1 MTRHP
6 SKASSS
12 LSRRSLLLGGA
23 AIATSAA
30 FSPILTFRANATPMA
45 GELQLVPATPNPN
58 GVIDK
63 LFLLKG
69 DPLAGQIK
77 TIVAEDGSPVPAPV
91 LKDGERRV
99 LRVLHF
105 NDMHNHITDLHGK
118 KGDTYRLA
126 QMVKLVKDARTNA
139 ADNEAVLFVSAGDD
153 HTGSIFDELM
163 GWTPEEFVADASYRA
178 YSAAGV
184 EIAALGNHEFDRG
197 AALLKKGKDSDA
209 TFPLLSAN
217 VHSSGYM
224 KRDEDYTAA
233 AIADIKG
240 LRVGIIGLTTNID
253 TRVGQPN
260 DPTLAVERPVT
271 ALANILPAVS
281 EVSDVVVILSHCGYG
296 IGQHK
301 SGKAATARA
310 IGDGDFAIA
319 EIAAKLSQKPV
330 VVVGGHTHTKLNET
344 GIDENNLKEGVL
356 ITQALAHGQFLGDIA
371 ISIAA
376 NQGRKDWYNSVSL
389 HPIKASDKRVTSDD
403 PKYLSLQQQ
412 GDWDEAFEDAV
423 VAPLL
428 KQLDSKL
435 AETIGTVDTEALGRD
450 VTIAS
455 RYIGESALGN
465 FMNDAVVA
473 RSKTFPGG
481 KVDFALFNATGLSAG
496 VEKGPL
502 TFKAWYD
509 VMPYADAIHVATM
522 TGAQLRDMLN
532 NNAVRLLRPEEAE
545 GVDLNGFVSRGF
557 LHFSSGIR
565 YEIALGA
572 DAKSAKAVNITL
584 NGQPIEEVLNKTFTL
599 AINSYIAFGA
609 YGETWNGK
617 PISGGVA
624 GDIQSFDLRELDYDH
639 TGLVYRNEVI
649 AFIRD
654 QKVITQANGAKLDGR
669 LVVKA

>member
-1 MTRHP
+1 MTRNP
-6 SKASSS
+6 SRAPSS

-30 FSPILTFRANATPMA
+30 FSPMLTFRANAAPMA

-77 TIVAEDGSPVPAPV
+77 AIVAENGSPVPAPV

-126 QMVKLVKDARTNA
+126 QMVKLVKEARANA

-153 HTGSIFDELM
+153 HTGSVFDELM
-163 GWTPEEFVADASYRA
+163 GWHPDDFVADASYRA

-197 AALLKKGKDSDA
+197 AELLKKGKDTDA

-240 LRVGIIGLTTNID
+240 LRVGLIGLTTNVD

-281 EVSDVVVILSHCGYG
+281 EISDVVVILSHCGYG

-301 SGKAATARA
+301 SGKAATARD

-344 GIDENNLKEGVL
+344 GIDENNLKDGVL

-376 NQGRKDWYNSVSL
+376 NQGRKDWYNAVSL
-389 HPIKASDKRVTSDD
+389 HPIKASDKRVASDD
-403 PKYLSLQQQ
+403 PKFPSLQQE
-412 GDWDEAFEDAV
+412 GDWDAAFENAV

-435 AETIGTVDTEALGRD
+435 AETIGTVDTEALGRN

-473 RSKTFPGG
+473 RSETFPGG

-532 NNAVRLLRPEEAE
+532 NNAVRLLRPEEAKD
-545 GVDLNGFVSRGF
+545 VDLNGFVSRGF

-584 NGQPIEEVLNKTFTL
+584 NGKPIEDVLDKKFTL

-624 GDIQSFDLRELDYDH
+624 GDIPSFDLRELDYDH

-654 QKVITQANGAKLDGR
+654 QKVITEANGAKLDGR

>member
-1 MTRHP
+1 MSNKDVHART
-6 SKASSS
+6 SM
-12 LSRRSLLLGGA
+12 SRRSLLLGGA

-30 FSPILTFRANATPMA
+30 FSSMLTFRANATPMA

-58 GVIDK
+58 GIIDK

-69 DPLAGQIK
+69 DPLGGPIT

-91 LKDGERRV
+91 LEEGERRV
-99 LRVLHF
+99 LRVMHF

-118 KGDTYRLA
+118 KGNTHRLA
-126 QMVKLVKDARTNA
+126 QMVKLVKDARANA
-139 ADNEAVLFVSAGDD
+139 AENEAVLFVSAGDD

-197 AALLKKGKDSDA
+197 AELLKKGKDTDA

-217 VHSSGYM
+217 VNSSGYM

-233 AIADIKG
+233 AVADING
-240 LRVGIIGLTTNID
+240 LRVGLVGLTTNID

-260 DPTLAVERPVT
+260 DPSLAVDRPVT
-271 ALANILPAVS
+271 ALSNLLPAVS
-281 EVSDVVVILSHCGYG
+281 EISDVVVILSHCGYG

-301 SGKAATARA
+301 SGKAATARD

-319 EIAAKLSQKPV
+319 KIAGKLSEKPIV
-330 VVVGGHTHTKLNET
+330 IVGGHTHTKLNET
-344 GIDENNLKEGVL
+344 GIDENNLKDGVL
-356 ITQALAHGQFLGDIA
+356 ITQALAHGKFLGDIA

-376 NQGRKDWYNSVSL
+376 HQGRKDWYNSVLL
-389 HPIKASDKRVTSDD
+389 HPIKASDKRVASDD
-403 PKYLSLQQQ
+403 PKYPSLQQQ
-412 GDWDEAFEDAV
+412 GDWDTEFEETV
-423 VAPLL
+423 VGPLL

-435 AETIGTVDTEALGRD
+435 AETIGTVQADTLGREA
-450 VTIAS
+450 TIAS

-473 RSKTFPGG
+473 RSETFPGG

-509 VMPYADAIHVATM
+509 VMPYADAIHVATV
-522 TGAQLRDMLN
+522 TGAQLRDILN
-532 NNAVRLLRPEEAE
+532 NNAVRLLRPEEVD

-572 DAKSAKAVNITL
+572 DAKSVKAVNITL
-584 NGQPIEEVLNKTFTL
+584 NGQPIEEVLDKTFTL

-609 YGETWNGK
+609 YGEAWNGT

-624 GDIQSFDLRELDYDH
+624 GNIPSFDLRKLDYNH

-654 QKVITQANGAKLDGR
+654 LKVITKDDGAKLDGR
-669 LVVKA
+669 LTVRT

>member
-6 SKASSS
+6 SRAPSS

-45 GELQLVPATPNPN
+45 GELLLVPATPNPN
-58 GVIDK
+58 GVIDQ

-126 QMVKLVKDARTNA
+126 QMVKLVKDARANA

-184 EIAALGNHEFDRG
+184 EIATLGNHEFDRG
-197 AALLKKGKDSDA
+197 AELLKKGKDTDA
-209 TFPLLSAN
+209 AFPLLSAN

-260 DPTLAVERPVT
+260 DPTLAVERPVK
-271 ALANILPAVS
+271 ALTNILPAVS
-281 EVSDVVVILSHCGYG
+281 EISDVVVILSHCGYG

-344 GIDENNLKEGVL
+344 GIDENNLKDGVL

-389 HPIKASDKRVTSDD
+389 HPIKASDKRVASDD
-403 PKYLSLQQQ
+403 PKYKTLQQQ
-412 GDWDEAFEDAV
+412 GDWDAAFEDAV
-423 VAPLL
+423 VVPLL

-450 VTIAS
+450 VTIAN

-473 RSKTFPGG
+473 RSETFPGG

-496 VEKGPL
+496 VEKGQL

-572 DAKSAKAVNITL
+572 DAMSAKAVHITL
-584 NGQPIEEVLNKTFTL
+584 NGQPIEEVLDKTFTL

-624 GDIQSFDLRELDYDH
+624 GDIPSFDLRKLDYDH

-654 QKVITQANGAKLDGR
+654 QKVITEANGAKLDGR